1 MLDSNS
7 LVLGGLG
14 TVDAKAEAAK
24 KSLGQTYDQ
33 FLTLLTTQLKNQD
46 PLNPMDSKDF
56 TGQLI
61 AMANTEQ
68 QIAQTEKMNELIRLN
83 QSSSINQAL
92 NYIGLDVT
100 YEGDQFNNYTGYSTT
115 LKYALEDSGTK
126 GRITI
131 LDSNDQVVWSRDL
144 ATMEGM
150 MGAGEHTVTWD
161 GKKNDGTAAPAG
173 SYKFVVAVQNNNDA
187 AIKSRIAVPG
197 LVTGIDTSADGQVLL
212 VVGAQRIPI
221 SSVMSAY
228 VSTSG
233 SQNPPATEPPP
244 ADTPPPSDDSED
256 ESA

>member
-1 MLDSNS
+1 MLDANS

-14 TVDAKAEAAK
+14 NVDTKTEAAK

-68 QIAQTEKMNELIRLN
+68 QIAQTAKMDELIRLN

-100 YEGDQFNNYTGYSTT
+100 YEGDQFNNYVGYNTT
-115 LKYALEDSGTK
+115 LKYDLEGSGIK
-126 GRITI
+126 GRVSV
-131 LDSNDQVVWSRDL
+131 LDKDNNVVWSKDL

-150 MGAGEHTVTWD
+150 MSAGEHAITWD
-161 GKKNDGTAAPAG
+161 GKKNDGTDAPAG
-173 SYKFVVAVQNNNDA
+173 SYKFVVAVQNEANA
-187 AIKSRIAVPG
+187 AIKSIITAPG
-197 LVTGIDTSADGQVLL
+197 LVTGIDTSADGQVML
-212 VVGAQRIPI
+212 VIGGQRIPI
-221 SSVMSAY
+221 NMVKSAY
-228 VSTSG
+228 VTASG
-233 SQNPPATEPPP
+233 GSNNNGSDNTGGEGGDTGTE
-244 ADTPPPSDDSED
+244 T
-256 ESA
+256 ES

>member
-7 LVLGGLG
+7 LVIGGLG

-24 KSLGQTYDQ
+24 RSLGQTYDQ

-68 QIAQTEKMNELIRLN
+68 QIAQTEKMDELIRLN

-100 YEGDQFNNYTGYSTT
+100 YEGDQFNHYSGYDTT
-115 LKYALEDSGTK
+115 LRYSLEADGVK
-126 GRITI
+126 GKVSI
-131 LDSNDQVVWSRDL
+131 LDKNDQVVWSQDAAL
-144 ATMEGM
+144 N
-150 MGAGEHTVTWD
+150 AGDHVITWN
-161 GKKNDGTAAPAG
+161 GKDNAGNVVPPG
-173 SYKFVVAVQNNNDA
+173 SYKFVVGVLNQADAV
-187 AIKSRIAVPG
+187 IPSRIAVPG

-233 SQNPPATEPPP
+233 SQNPPAPETPP
-244 ADTPPPSDDSED
+244 ADTPPTDDSED